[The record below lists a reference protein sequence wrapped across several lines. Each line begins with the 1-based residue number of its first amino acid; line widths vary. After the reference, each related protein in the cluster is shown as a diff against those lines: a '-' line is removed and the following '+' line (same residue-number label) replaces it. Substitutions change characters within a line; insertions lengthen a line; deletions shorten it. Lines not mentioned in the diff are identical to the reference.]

1 MSHAKTASCVMCHLK
16 CHLKCIS
23 LNTEELSSI
32 INDSSWYC
40 MRCITSALPFIGI
53 DDDEEYMQALSCKDH
68 FELNWDRLYDKLFNP
83 LSVEE
88 NEFESPLDEIDPDS
102 NFYSD
107 LIYQSAAL
115 CKYYTEESFKS
126 QFANSLGQC

>member
-1 MSHAKTASCVMCHLK
+1 MRTYFLTELFGDRCLKCEKRLLSHAKTASCVMCHLK

-53 DDDEEYMQALSCKDH
+53 DDDEEYIQALSCKGH
-68 FELNWDRLYDKLFNP
+68 F
-83 LSVEE
+83 V
-88 NEFESPLDEIDPDS
+88 
-102 NFYSD
+102 
-107 LIYQSAAL
+107 
-115 CKYYTEESFKS
+115 
-126 QFANSLGQC
+126 